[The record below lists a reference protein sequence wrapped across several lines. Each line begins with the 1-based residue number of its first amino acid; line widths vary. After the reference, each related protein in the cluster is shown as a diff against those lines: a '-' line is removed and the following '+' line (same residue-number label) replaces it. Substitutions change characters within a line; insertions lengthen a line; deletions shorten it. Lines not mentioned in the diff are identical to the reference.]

1 MSCRLRIE
9 NRPAVARKAG
19 PAPDPR
25 EVSPRGDVTA
35 TRVPE
40 SPVARPV
47 AARP

>member
-25 EVSPRGDVTA
+25 AATPRGVA
-35 TRVPE
+35 PVRVPE
-40 SPVARPV
+40 SPVARPG